1 MIQLRHSNLRKAAIH
16 RQAVRRTL
24 RWLFVATCM
33 VLIASSVSAVV
44 FTVTLT
50 NGTTFETRYRPS
62 VADWDENYVMLRT
75 DMGNWISL
83 AKSDVADVSTA
94 AEATGF
100 GFQVDSSTLY
110 VGFTPGDITV
120 EGEEGAEGQAGAPPQ
135 PPDSSPISYGGST
148 GGYGLDQ
155 FLDIPQDG
163 TINSQPLSGA
173 QGDE

>member
-1 MIQLRHSNLRKAAIH
+1 MIQLRQSHH
-16 RQAVRRTL
+16 RQNARRPL
-24 RWLFVATCM
+24 RWLLVGVCTFLV
-33 VLIASSVSAVV
+33 ASSLSAVS

-50 NGTTFETRYRPS
+50 NGTTFETRYRPT

-83 AKSDVADVSTA
+83 AKEDVADVSTP
-94 AEATGF
+94 AEITGF

-110 VGFTPGDITV
+110 IGFTPGDIIV
-120 EGEEGAEGQAGAPPQ
+120 EGEEGEEGQGGGPPL
-135 PPDSSPISYGGST
+135 PPDDSPITYGGST

-163 TINSQPLSGA
+163 TIVSQPYPSA
-173 QGDE
+173 QGDQ